1 MYNIPEMN
9 RLIFFPIVFED
20 IKKRQNAL
28 KSNTQ
33 LGVFLKRTSIQN
45 QGAKN
50 MTSDEVQ
57 SVFLN

>member
-1 MYNIPEMN
+1 MN

-45 QGAKN
+45 QGAKK

-57 SVFLN
+57 SV